1 MTASKDTE
9 MNKPPSSPRK
19 STERLQGRGMRINI
33 RGCSVMD
40 SVAETDT
47 RHRRG
52 SQERVLARRL
62 ENK

>member
-1 MTASKDTE
+1 MTASEDTE
-9 MNKPPSSPRK
+9 MNKPLSSPWR
-19 STERLQGRGMRINI
+19 STERLQGRGTRINT

-40 SVAETDT
+40 GVAETDT
-47 RHRRG
+47 RHRRS